1 MEPLKLAM
9 KVGGVVVMLL
19 GMVFVIGGA
28 HGLAGGTE
36 LMFLIGGIVG
46 SPQEAGPIL
55 SAVGMLVLLLGVGV
69 TYVSFKLSRLSF
81 LSTILG
87 SISFCIPAILFG
99 LGYNL
104 VAGIVTAILGYLFL
118 ATIFI
123 WLSS

>member
-9 KVGGVVVMLL
+9 KVGGVVAMFL

-28 HGLAGGTE
+28 NGLAGGTE

-81 LSTILG
+81 LSIILG
-87 SISFCIPAILFG
+87 SISFCIPVILFG

-104 VAGIVTAILGYLFL
+104 VAGIITAILGYLFL